1 MKMAM
6 NKKERQKKAEEDLL
20 KDIGKIA
27 KAAKE
32 KKTAEKEE
40 PEIIDVEVPAPEVA
54 EKEETE
60 KEETVPK
67 ADYLRLLAEYNNYQK
82 RTAKEKLELGDF
94 VTANTIK
101 PFLDVLD
108 NFERAD
114 LSDKGIKLIYE
125 QFKKV
130 MTDIGVTEVECE
142 VFDPNFHNAIKTV
155 DDEEKESETIAEVY
169 QKGYKYND
177 KIIRPAMVAVFN

>member
-1 MKMAM
+1 MAM
-6 NKKERQKKAEEDLL
+6 NKKDKQKKAEADLL
-20 KDIGKIA
+20 KDIGEIA

-32 KKTAEKEE
+32 KKA
-40 PEIIDVEVPAPEVA
+40 AEVA
-54 EKEETE
+54 KSESESNVENNNEIEVIIEEK
-60 KEETVPK
+60 KQPEETVPK
-67 ADYLRLLAEYNNYQK
+67 ADYLRLLAEYDNYQK

-94 VTANTIK
+94 ITANTIK

-114 LSDKGIKLIYE
+114 LSDKGIQLIYE

-130 MTDIGVTEVECE
+130 ITDIGVTEVDCE

-155 DDEEKESETIAEVY
+155 EDEEKESETVAEVY
-169 QKGYKYND
+169 QKGYKYNE
-177 KIIRPAMVAVFN
+177 KIVRPAMVAVYS